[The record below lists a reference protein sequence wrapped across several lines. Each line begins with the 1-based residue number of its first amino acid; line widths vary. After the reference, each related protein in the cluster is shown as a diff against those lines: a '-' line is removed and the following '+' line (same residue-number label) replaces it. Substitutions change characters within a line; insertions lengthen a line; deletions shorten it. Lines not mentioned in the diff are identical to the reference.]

1 MLIENSIHLSLALP
15 PQWWRRL
22 QRVSRTCYASLG
34 DFVRE
39 AVEAEIVRRELL
51 LEEENYQP
59 DYWSTIAVDILTT
72 SRLQ

>member
-1 MLIENSIHLSLALP
+1 MPSDDAINLSLLLP

-22 QRVSRTCYASLG
+22 QRVAEICYVSPG

-51 LEEENYQP
+51 LEQEGEIEPLWRDWTPAENG
-59 DYWSTIAVDILTT
+59 
-72 SRLQ
+72 SRLH

>member
-1 MLIENSIHLSLALP
+1 MPNDAAINLSLLLP
-15 PQWWRRL
+15 PHWWHRL
-22 QRVSRTCYASLG
+22 QRVAETCYVSPR

-51 LEEENYQP
+51 LEQAGELEPLWRDWTLAQ
-59 DYWSTIAVDILTT
+59 DG